1 MTALTPSP
9 PDRGGSD
16 NMSGERTYRWLP
28 ADQHAAFVEK
38 LRCGAPEPRPA
49 LEIVRAEPIGTI
61 KGPVA
66 IVLVFAMLI
75 AGAALLEGVR
85 L

>member
-9 PDRGGSD
+9 PDRVGSD

-49 LEIVRAEPIGTI
+49 LEIVRADPIGTI
-61 KGPVA
+61 KGVIYIICA
-66 IVLVFAMLI
+66 GVLLM

>member
-1 MTALTPSP
+1 MTSLTPSP

-49 LEIVRAEPIGTI
+49 LEIVRADLAGTL
-61 KGPVA
+61 KGLVA
-66 IVLVFAMLI
+66 IVWIWALVVAI
-75 AGAALLEGVR
+75 AAAWGG
-85 L
+85 